1 MFSSLLSRSAGN
13 AKTLLA
19 AVNKTQARSL
29 NVSMNKVI
37 LIGNVGKDPEDHT
50 FKNGG
55 RLVSF
60 PLATSRRYK
69 DSEGNIV
76 EQTFWHKIRLGGQS
90 ADNAMN
96 LVKKGT
102 LLQIDGSIRYDTYT
116 NKDGIEVH
124 STSIQATDFKI
135 QAFPKRK
142 EGEEGRAAAAEEE
155 ED

>member
-1 MFSSLLSRSAGN
+1 
-13 AKTLLA
+13 
-19 AVNKTQARSL
+19 
-29 NVSMNKVI
+29 MNKVI
-37 LIGNVGKDPEDHT
+37 LLGNVGKDPEDHT
-50 FKNGG
+50 FSNGG
-55 RLVSF
+55 RVVSF

-69 DSEGNIV
+69 DGEGNIV
-76 EQTFWHKIRLGGQS
+76 EQTFWHKIRFNGPT
-90 ADNAMN
+90 ADNVVN

-142 EGEEGRAAAAEEE
+142 DGEERGAAAAGE